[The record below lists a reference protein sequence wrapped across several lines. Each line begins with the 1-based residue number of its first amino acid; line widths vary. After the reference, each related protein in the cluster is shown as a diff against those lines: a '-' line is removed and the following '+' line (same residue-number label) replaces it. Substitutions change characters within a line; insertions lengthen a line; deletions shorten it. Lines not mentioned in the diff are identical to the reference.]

1 MRITISHNRSKAQ
14 IIESVDRSFNEMFQG
29 IAGLPVRLVL
39 EQKSWQG
46 SILSFSLTAKL
57 GLLSTP
63 IKGTVEV
70 TDQDVTVDA
79 DLGLLNRIVSEKNPV
94 TPDTAAPTT
103 SSTSCRP
110 CAAGAAAAKPCRSV
124 RLW

>member
-1 MRITISHNRSKAQ
+1 MRITISHNRTKAQ
-14 IIESVDRSFNEMFQG
+14 IMESVDRSFDEMFQG

-70 TDQDVTVDA
+70 TEQDVTVDA
-79 DLGLLNRIVSEKNPV
+79 DLGLLNRLVSEKNAREMIG
-94 TPDTAAPTT
+94 D
-103 SSTSCRP
+103 RIK
-110 CAAGAAAAKPCRSV
+110 GFLK
-124 RLW
+124 

>member
-1 MRITISHNRSKAQ
+1 MRITISHDRTKAQ
-14 IIESVDRSFNEMFQG
+14 IMESVDRSFDEMFQG

-46 SILSFSLTAKL
+46 SILSFALTAKL

-70 TDQDVTVDA
+70 TEQDVTVDA
-79 DLGLLNRIVSEKNPV
+79 DLGLLNRLVSEKSASEMIGN
-94 TPDTAAPTT
+94 
-103 SSTSCRP
+103 RIK
-110 CAAGAAAAKPCRSV
+110 GLLK
-124 RLW
+124 